1 MNEDFSVAIIA
12 KNEAAVL
19 PRLLKSLKG
28 VKDIAV
34 CDTGSTDSTV
44 EVAKSFG
51 CNVVSVGDKFRVE
64 ATKEQVKQWKEKF
77 GYEPSFKAGGKYFHF
92 ANARNFAASLTKND
106 FVFQP
111 DCLPGDEY
119 IFVRK
124 GNRIKLKTLGGLFEQ
139 HSSDIQ
145 IGSNGKEFIPLDNK
159 NLEILAPKNVSWVK
173 YGRKFQC
180 KKLQAMGL
188 SVAEIADRL
197 GVKKDSVFGYLT
209 PSIKELTIS
218 CLELG
223 WVPLRYI
230 SRRFCNKD
238 IVKFTSS
245 RGKISLSEDHKVAS
259 VRSGLKDLIPAKNTS
274 RLETFNYILPKINS
288 KYSLDLR
295 RFVDSK
301 NRLED
306 GYIKKRFS
314 YPCNKR
320 GIDTRGIKRLLRG
333 EDLKRFCR
341 ILGAYA
347 SEGSLSDWEITFVC
361 GYDKE
366 FIDQIKNDVE
376 KITVGF
382 NLRTSISTAP
392 RYKKN
397 QMLHLRVGH
406 KLLWEI
412 INNMAGRGSSCKKVP
427 NFLFGL
433 KEEYIKEFLKTYVR
447 GDGSIRLRGG
457 GGQELRCYTNSKEL
471 AIGLIFLYARLGKQ
485 CSFGYKKTSI
495 RNTNYSIR
503 VQNDY
508 LRNRSYF
515 SQKERENTTDYFYDV
530 TTGNGKFVAGLGF
543 IPLKNCDEEMTW
555 DLEKVREAI
564 QNEDHLVYKFCY
576 FHEPDGSCGLQISQ
590 SKFYRKSKIRWE
602 GFIHEVLQKIPGQSP
617 KPPAWCEEIDH
628 HHWQQ
633 GKGER
638 GSQYMAGLELSVLE
652 NPKHGRNIY
661 YYSRELMYAGE
672 HKKAIKFF
680 DKAISL
686 GKWIPELNQ
695 AYTYRGLCYRYLGKV
710 DEAVES
716 FHKAMMLADNRRE
729 PFWEL
734 GSLYEEQKEFDRA
747 LVYYRAALAI
757 PFRPQGYLANKLLYR
772 WEILDKIAYLYDKIG
787 QKEEAKKYWIELLQ
801 HNPPLSIIKNGIEW
815 FYDKLPLVSIV
826 IPTVR
831 PEGYERLIKSINART
846 VYPNYEIVKIKGPG
860 TAIEKF
866 NKGVEEASGEMIA
879 YLADDCTVKNGW
891 LVKAFVHFKENFR
904 DRGLVC
910 LSDGYWGQNGCTH
923 FVCSRNIR
931 EELV

>member
-1 MNEDFSVAIIA
+1 MNEDFSCAVIA
-12 KNEAAVL
+12 RNEEKTL

-28 VKDIAV
+28 CKDIV
-34 CDTGSTDSTV
+34 VLDTGSTDSTV
-44 EVAKSFG
+44 KVAKSFG
-51 CNVVSVGDKFRVE
+51 CNVVSVGDRFRIE
-64 ATKEQVKQWKEKF
+64 ATEEQVKQWKKLF
-77 GYEPSFKAGGKYFHF
+77 GYEPSFKAGEKYFHF
-92 ANARNFAASLTKND
+92 ANARNYAASLTKND
-106 FVFQP
+106 FLMQP
-111 DCLPGDEY
+111 D
-119 IFVRK
+119 
-124 GNRIKLKTLGGLFEQ
+124 
-139 HSSDIQ
+139 
-145 IGSNGKEFIPLDNK
+145 
-159 NLEILAPKNVSWVK
+159 A
-173 YGRKFQC
+173 
-180 KKLQAMGL
+180 
-188 SVAEIADRL
+188 
-197 GVKKDSVFGYLT
+197 
-209 PSIKELTIS
+209 
-218 CLELG
+218 
-223 WVPLRYI
+223 
-230 SRRFCNKD
+230 
-238 IVKFTSS
+238 
-245 RGKISLSEDHKVAS
+245 
-259 VRSGLKDLIPAKNTS
+259 
-274 RLETFNYILPKINS
+274 
-288 KYSLDLR
+288 
-295 RFVDSK
+295 
-301 NRLED
+301 
-306 GYIKKRFS
+306 
-314 YPCNKR
+314 
-320 GIDTRGIKRLLRG
+320 
-333 EDLKRFCR
+333 
-341 ILGAYA
+341 
-347 SEGSLSDWEITFVC
+347 
-361 GYDKE
+361 
-366 FIDQIKNDVE
+366 
-376 KITVGF
+376 
-382 NLRTSISTAP
+382 
-392 RYKKN
+392 
-397 QMLHLRVGH
+397 
-406 KLLWEI
+406 
-412 INNMAGRGSSCKKVP
+412 
-427 NFLFGL
+427 
-433 KEEYIKEFLKTYVR
+433 
-447 GDGSIRLRGG
+447 
-457 GGQELRCYTNSKEL
+457 
-471 AIGLIFLYARLGKQ
+471 
-485 CSFGYKKTSI
+485 
-495 RNTNYSIR
+495 
-503 VQNDY
+503 
-508 LRNRSYF
+508 
-515 SQKERENTTDYFYDV
+515 
-530 TTGNGKFVAGLGF
+530 
-543 IPLKNCDEEMTW
+543 DEEMTW

-590 SKFYRKSKIRWE
+590 SKFYRKSKMRWT
-602 GFIHEVLQKIPGQSP
+602 GFIHEVLQKIPGQNP
-617 KPPAWCEEIDH
+617 KPPAWCDTIDH

-638 GSQYMAGLELSVLE
+638 GAQYMAGLELSVLE
-652 NPKHGRNIY
+652 NPEHDRNIY